1 MTEKTIDFKELKK
14 GTEIKSNQ
22 LGQEV
27 NGLLLESPKIGK
39 GLKKTVLIYTR
50 ASDIGLHDESGSVY
64 SSQITKARINL
75 VDVDGTK
82 KTEWRKVTNAP
93 AQLL

>member
-27 NGLLLESPKIGK
+27 SGLLLESPKIGK
-39 GLKKTVLIYTR
+39 GLKKNSTN
-50 ASDIGLHDESGSVY
+50 LH
-64 SSQITKARINL
+64 
-75 VDVDGTK
+75 
-82 KTEWRKVTNAP
+82 
-93 AQLL
+93 